1 MICFFEAA
9 EATLTEGYDIQVILL
24 SQREIP
30 RSEKDKGIK
39 VDIS

>member
-1 MICFFEAA
+1 MICFLKAA

-30 RSEKDKGIK
+30 SRKKDKGIK
-39 VDIS
+39 IDIA